1 MKTNTFFATALGL
14 SLGIALIGCS
24 QESEN
29 AQTSEE
35 QIQAVVESDET
46 FYIEGGNDEGM
57 QDAEY
62 NNFDS
67 STSIEDSNEVKMRFG
82 RKMTNLEKYFSF
94 EIDGTTAT
102 SVVTHIFDGTFKV
115 GTKED
120 GLLYEKPY
128 QHKVQR
134 NVDFTA
140 STNTAGDEI
149 WEWENTYV
157 GVGYSSDAE
166 VPNNT
171 FDFTKVT
178 IDAPSFAEAIEITD
192 PNTFVVKRDE
202 LIEVVKDEEISIFV
216 ETNNLNEELVGL
228 LHYGVNKR
236 HKHRARTKFND
247 EGIAPDLVA
256 GDGIYSGTWTV
267 KQRYGKHLLI
277 IDFIDKDTIE
287 DENAAYNSVTWNFP
301 YKVVGQ

>member
-1 MKTNTFFATALGL
+1 MKANTFFAAALGF

-29 AQTSEE
+29 VQTSEE

-46 FYIEGGNDEGM
+46 FYAEGGNDEGM

-62 NNFDS
+62 NNFETVS
-67 STSIEDSNEVKMRFG
+67 SNENPNSSELRFG
-82 RKMTNLEKYFSF
+82 RKMTDLTRYFSF
-94 EIDGTTAT
+94 EIDGTNAT
-102 SVVTHIFDGTFKV
+102 SVVTHIFDGIFKV
-115 GTKED
+115 GNKED

-134 NVDFTA
+134 KVDFTA
-140 STNTAGDEI
+140 LTNNAGDEI
-149 WEWENTYV
+149 WEWENTYIA
-157 GVGYSSDAE
+157 VGYSSNGE

-178 IDAPSFAEAIEITD
+178 IDAPSFAEVIEITD
-192 PNTFVVKRDE
+192 PNAFLVKRDH
-202 LIEVVKDEEISIFV
+202 LIEVAQDEEVNVFV
-216 ETNNLNEELVGL
+216 QTNNPNEELVGL
-228 LHYGVNKR
+228 LHYGVNRR
-236 HKHRARTKFND
+236 HHHRARTRFND
-247 EGIAPDLVA
+247 AGISPDLVA
-256 GDGIYSGTWTV
+256 GDGIYSGTWIV
-267 KQRYGKHLLI
+267 KQRSGGHHLI

-287 DENAAYNSVTWNFP
+287 NENAPYNSVTWSFP

>member
-1 MKTNTFFATALGL
+1 MKANTFFATALGL

-46 FYIEGGNDEGM
+46 FYTEGGNDEGM
-57 QDAEY
+57 KDAEY

-67 STSIEDSNEVKMRFG
+67 ETSIEDSNATELKFG
-82 RKMTNLEKYFSF
+82 RKMTDLTKYFSF

-102 SVVTHIFDGTFKV
+102 SIVTHIFDGTFKV
-115 GTKED
+115 GTRED
-120 GLLYEKPY
+120 GLLYEKNY
-128 QHKVQR
+128 QHKVVR

-140 STNTAGDEI
+140 STNAAGDEI
-149 WEWENTYV
+149 WEWENSYIA
-157 GVGYSSDAE
+157 VGYSSDAE

-178 IDAPSFAEAIEITD
+178 IEAPSLTEAIEITD
-192 PNTFVVKRDE
+192 PNAFVVKKDQ
-202 LIEVVKDEEISIFV
+202 LIEVARDEEVNIFV
-216 ETNNLNEELVGL
+216 ETNNLDEELVGL
-228 LHYGVNKR
+228 LHYGVNRR

-247 EGIAPDLVA
+247 AGIAPDAVA

-267 KQRYGKHLLI
+267 KQRFGGHHLI

-287 DENAAYNSVTWNFP
+287 DENAAYNSVTWSFP
-301 YKVVGQ
+301 YKVVSQ